1 MVEARNNETAAR
13 LLPKYIQMVS
23 KQHKITVQN
32 WGKKRN
38 NNNNTNKSTR
48 ITTCDRRVSLY
59 VPISLKA
66 SVNLVI
72 TGPKKKKKKTN

>member
-1 MVEARNNETAAR
+1 MF
-13 LLPKYIQMVS
+13 S

-32 WGKKRN
+32 WGKKRH
-38 NNNNTNKSTR
+38 NNNNTNKSIR

-72 TGPKKKKKKTN
+72 TGPKKKKQTNKLTPNKQTC